1 MLAKGQGAVKF
12 SADYIVTKK
21 SISEAKISKQREYLS
36 DVVWYNLTFAALQW
50 CQSIP
55 SPMTVPF
62 FHFFCALFRCRDHD
76 EQSKLS
82 SLNQELFSTLSPPLW
97 ISERSY
103 TLFTAYY
110 SKPSPKTQ
118 LSSSQG
124 FLLLSALYFWVFQK
138 QFIFHSISKR

>member
-1 MLAKGQGAVKF
+1 MGQEQF
-12 SADYIVTKK
+12 SPMRKLCIHQKVNFR
-21 SISEAKISKQREYLS
+21 SEDLKTDREYLF
-36 DVVWYNLTFAALQW
+36 DTVWYILTFAALHW
-50 CQSIP
+50 CQSVP

-62 FHFFCALFRCRDHD
+62 FHLFCALSKCREHD

-82 SLNQELFSTLSPPLW
+82 SLNQDLFSTLSPPPW
-97 ISERSY
+97 ISVRSY